1 MRYCIINRLTQI
13 LTIGSFVQEINSS
26 DIDTLHRAIGA
37 NVMRIR
43 KEKGITQL
51 ELALSIGLKSVGLIS
66 VAEIYHNKKHFNIE
80 HLYKIANALDAEI
93 TDFFQGISLKKHTS
107 L

>member
-1 MRYCIINRLTQI
+1 MRHCIINKLTQI
-13 LTIGSFVQEINSS
+13 LTIGSFVQEINSN
-26 DIDTLHRAIGA
+26 DIDKLHRAIGA

-51 ELALSIGLKSVGLIS
+51 ELALTIGLKSVGLIS

-80 HLYKIANALDAEI
+80 HLYKIASALDVEI
-93 TDFFQGISLKKHTS
+93 TDFFKDIHMH
-107 L
+107 

>member
-1 MRYCIINRLTQI
+1 
-13 LTIGSFVQEINSS
+13 VQEISS
-26 DIDTLHRAIGA
+26 EDIDAVHRKIGS

-43 KEKGITQL
+43 KEKGVTQL

-80 HLYKIANALDAEI
+80 HIYKIANTLGVEVTEFFEGI
-93 TDFFQGISLKKHTS
+93 TLK
-107 L
+107 

>member
-1 MRYCIINRLTQI
+1 MQDLTK
-13 LTIGSFVQEINSS
+13 S
-26 DIDTLHRAIGA
+26 DIDTLHRIIGA

-43 KEKGITQL
+43 KEKGVTQL

-80 HLYKIANALDAEI
+80 HLYKIANVLDVEI
-93 TDFFQGISLKKHTS
+93 TDFFQGVSPNKRLSL
-107 L
+107 

>member
-1 MRYCIINRLTQI
+1 M
-13 LTIGSFVQEINSS
+13 QEINSN
-26 DIDTLHRAIGA
+26 DIDKLHRAIGA

-51 ELALSIGLKSVGLIS
+51 ELALTIGLKSVGLIS

-80 HLYKIANALDAEI
+80 HLYKIASALDVEI
-93 TDFFQGISLKKHTS
+93 TDFFKDIHMH
-107 L
+107 

>member
-1 MRYCIINRLTQI
+1 MRHSIVNRLT
-13 LTIGSFVQEINSS
+13 LTLSIGSFLQDLTKN

-51 ELALSIGLKSVGLIS
+51 ELALTIGLKSVGLIS

-80 HLYKIANALDAEI
+80 HLYKIANALDVEI
-93 TDFFQGISLKKHTS
+93 TDFFKDIHIH
-107 L
+107 

>member
-1 MRYCIINRLTQI
+1 MLYCIINTLTSI
-13 LTIGSFVQEINSS
+13 LTIGSLVQEINSE
-26 DIDTLHRAIGA
+26 DIETLHRKIGS

-43 KEKGITQL
+43 KEKGMTQL

-80 HLYKIANALDAEI
+80 HIYKIANVLEVEMS
-93 TDFFQGISLKKHTS
+93 DFFVGIVLKEN
-107 L
+107 